1 MRKIYNI
8 TLVLLLVL
16 VLGLSSCGKNKLKD
30 VTFKNAPTTMYVGE
44 EVTLEYELQDKAS
57 IEWSSSNN
65 KIAEVENG
73 KITALEAGNVTIKAV
88 VTLKKESKEYTF
100 DITVKQN
107 GFNVTYENDG
117 TYSDKTNPNAY
128 SEKDLPIVLVNPTK
142 VGFTFLG
149 WYLNNELVT
158 EIPTGTTGDVTV
170 VAQWEATSYNITYN
184 LDGGIN
190 SESNPDTYTVED
202 EVVLSAP
209 TKEGFAFLGWYINDE
224 LVTKIAKGTTGD
236 VTLVAKWEAGSFNII
251 YNLDGGVNNEA
262 NPSVFSPESDVE
274 LSAPT
279 KNGYNFLGWY
289 LNDELVTKIPA
300 GTAGDVTLV
309 AKWEALSYNIIY
321 NLDGGINNEANPTT
335 YTVEDEVV
343 FSAPSK
349 EGYDFLGWVDNEG
362 NAVNGIVKGTTG
374 DKEVYATWEK
384 VIVTLTITYTLNGGK
399 LPEDAPK
406 SFIQGEV
413 VTLPIP
419 TRENYKF
426 LGWSVKLGSTTYY
439 TEIPATQSTNIK
451 YYANWEKIDVYSP
464 IYYECNGGTFTEPAP
479 EVYLEGKV
487 FNLPVPVKDGYN
499 FLGWTLTEES
509 NSYTNVITKNQTGAV
524 TLYAKWELDTSFTI
538 TYVYEEGELPKKVPA
553 NIDEVREYVFT
564 SYYNWLKPS
573 DDYETFKTK
582 VVDQWKGKQSQGNY
596 QFYKQGGKDTIDD
609 AYFCNASENF
619 KEWNAW
625 FTVFDAQVTAA
636 NGAQNAW
643 NSYVGILRLGQWIS
657 NSSPSTWKDSMNQA
671 LIDAT
676 LIPIPLIT
684 EYTLG
689 ETKDLV
695 ELVVDDGRTFLGWY
709 DENGNKV
716 DKITAEMSGDLTL
729 TAKWSASTPADSF
742 ELNKVEKLGK
752 LDSYQLTWVLLP
764 AETTNKK
771 IVFTSSDPTIL
782 SIDKYAVMHGHQVGK
797 VTVTYDV
804 LANPELSGSFEVEVY
819 VDPYIDATFET
830 TSVVG
835 VGEYIKINAELM
847 ASEGKVVWTSK
858 NPSIA
863 TVDESGQVYGKSG
876 GYVEIVASME
886 GNDKVNLVLG
896 ITVLTT
902 EDKSLYSVLTNA
914 HNAEVYYVNKLNV
927 AYDYDTSVACSVSDL
942 FFNWEYTVNE
952 KYFITPNRS
961 KMSSIEFITVHYSG
975 MPLAHQDG
983 EIIAQALYNGF
994 HGTNWGGTSWHYST
1008 GNDGIF
1014 HSMSDDLVAWH
1025 AGDGTGTKFQWLDTG
1040 VKATSNT
1047 KPVFAV
1053 VANPNGSGY
1062 VYSVNGQVT
1071 SLAAPGNYR
1080 LTFYGPTWKIE
1091 NGKYFMGNT
1100 YYNSDYKYIS
1110 SRGGNLNSIGIET
1123 ACNLGSDLW
1132 MTYHITAQLVSRL
1145 LVQNNLET
1153 SRIQG
1158 HHTFSGKD
1166 CPQTLLEGEGELWYK
1181 FMELVEAELAL
1192 YKTMSNYTITC
1203 VSSNKDLAS
1212 DNGRVVKVPNY
1223 TETVT
1228 YTLTVKNNTTGV
1240 TKEIK
1245 LSSVIHGLYTLD

>member
-1 MRKIYNI
+1 MKKIYNI

-44 EVTLEYELQDKAS
+44 EVTLEYELQVNAS
-57 IEWSSSNN
+57 IEWSSSSN
-65 KIAEVENG
+65 KVAEVLNG
-73 KITALEAGNVTIKAV
+73 KITALEPGTVTIKAK
-88 VTLKKESKEYTF
+88 VTLKKESKEYSF
-100 DITVKQN
+100 DITVKKVE
-107 GFNVTYENDG
+107 FSVTYENDG
-117 TYSDKTNPNAY
+117 TYGDKTNVTSY
-128 SEKDLPIVLVNPTK
+128 SVNKLPVTLINPTK
-142 VGFTFLG
+142 EGFTFLG
-149 WYLNNELVT
+149 WYLNDVKVT
-158 EIPTGTTGDVTV
+158 EIKEGTTGDIKLVGK
-170 VAQWEATSYNITYN
+170 WEIVNYNITYN
-184 LDGGIN
+184 LDGGVN
-190 SESNPDTYTVED
+190 NETNPSTYTVED

-209 TKEGFAFLGWYINDE
+209 TKEGYAFLGWYVNDE

-236 VTLVAKWEAGSFNII
+236 LELVAAWQAGSYNIN
-251 YNLDGGVNNEA
+251 YQLDGGINNET
-262 NPSVFSPESDVE
+262 NPSVFTAEDEVE
-274 LSAPT
+274 LNAPT
-279 KNGYNFLGWY
+279 KVGYNFLGWY
-289 LNDELVTKIPA
+289 LNDELVNKIPV
-300 GTAGDVTLV
+300 GTNGDVTLV
-309 AKWEALSYNIIY
+309 AKWEIVSYNITY
-321 NLDGGINNEANPTT
+321 NLDDGVNNEANPAT
-335 YTVEDEVV
+335 YTILDEVV
-343 FSAPSK
+343 LGNPTK
-349 EGYDFLGWVDNEG
+349 EGYDFLGWVDAEG
-362 NAVNGIVKGTTG
+362 NAVTGIAKGTIG
-374 DKEVYATWEK
+374 DVEVYAKWEK
-384 VIVTLTITYTLNGGK
+384 GIVTLTITYTLNGGT

-406 SFIQGEV
+406 SFVQGEV

-419 TRENYKF
+419 TRENYTF
-426 LGWSVKLGSTTYY
+426 LGWSLKLGSTTYY
-439 TEIPATQSTNIK
+439 TEIPATQTTNVK
-451 YYANWEKIDVYSP
+451 YYANWKKMDVYSP
-464 IYYECNGGTFTEPAP
+464 IYFVCNGGSFTEPAP

-487 FNLPVPVKDGYN
+487 FNLPIPVREGYN
-499 FLGWTLTEES
+499 FLGWTLSEDST
-509 NSYTNVITKNQTGAV
+509 SYTNVINKNQTGPV
-524 TLYAKWELDTSFTI
+524 TLYANWELDTSFTI
-538 TYVYEEGELPKKVPA
+538 TYVYEEGELPRKVPA

-582 VVDQWKGKQSQGNY
+582 VIAQWKDKQSQGSY

-643 NSYVGILRLGQWIS
+643 NSYVGILRLGQWLA
-657 NSSPSTWKDSMNQA
+657 NASPTTWKDSMNQA

-684 EYTLG
+684 EYNLG
-689 ETKDLV
+689 DTKELV

-709 DENGNKV
+709 DEKGNKV
-716 DKITAEMSGDLTL
+716 DKITADMSGDLTL
-729 TAKWSASTPADSF
+729 TAMWSASTPAESF
-742 ELNKVEKLGK
+742 ELTKVEKLGK

-782 SIDKYAVMHGHQVGK
+782 SIDKYAVMHGHKVGK

-804 LANPELSGSFEVEVY
+804 LANPELSGSFEVEVF
-819 VDPYIDATFET
+819 VDPYIDATFDT

-835 VGEYIKINAELM
+835 VGEYIQINAKVM
-847 ASEGKVVWTSK
+847 AANGKIVWTSK
-858 NPSIA
+858 DPAIA
-863 TVDESGQVYGKSG
+863 TVDENGQVYGKSS

-886 GNDKVNLVLG
+886 GNDKVKLVLG
-896 ITVLTT
+896 VTVLTN

-914 HNAEVYYVNKLNV
+914 HNAEVYYVDDLNV

-942 FFNWEYTVNE
+942 YFNWEYTVNE
-952 KYFITPNRS
+952 KYFVTPNRS
-961 KMSSIEFITVHYSG
+961 KMSSVEFITVHYSG
-975 MPLAHQDG
+975 MPLSHQDG
-983 EIIAQALYNGF
+983 EVIAQAMYNGF
-994 HGTNWGGTSWHYST
+994 HGTNWNGTSWHYST

-1014 HSMSDDLVAWH
+1014 HSMSDELVAWH

-1071 SLAAPGNYR
+1071 SLAAPGNYK

-1091 NGKYFMGNT
+1091 NGKYYMGNT
-1100 YYNSDYKYIS
+1100 YYNSSYGYIS

-1132 MTYHITAQLVSRL
+1132 MTYHITAQLVARL
-1145 LVQNNLET
+1145 LVQNNLDIT
-1153 SRIQG
+1153 RVQG

-1166 CPQTLLEGEGELWYK
+1166 CPQTLLEGNGELWYK
-1181 FMELVEAELAL
+1181 FMDLVEAELAL
-1192 YKTMSNYTITC
+1192 YQTMSNYTITN
-1203 VSSNKDLAS
+1203 VSSNKDLVS
-1212 DNGRVVKVPNY
+1212 DNGRVTKVPNY

-1245 LSSVIHGLYTLD
+1245 LSSVIHGLYNLD

>member
-1 MRKIYNI
+1 MKKIYNI

-30 VTFKNAPTTMYVGE
+30 VTFKNVPTSMYVGE
-44 EVTLEYELQDKAS
+44 EVTLEYELQENAS
-57 IEWSSSNN
+57 IEWSSSSN
-65 KIAEVENG
+65 KVAEVLNG
-73 KITALEAGNVTIKAV
+73 KITALEPGTVTIKAK
-88 VTLKKESKEYTF
+88 VTLKKESKEYSF
-100 DITVKQN
+100 DITVKKVE
-107 GFNVTYENDG
+107 FSVTYENDG
-117 TYSDKTNPNAY
+117 TYGDKTNVTSY
-128 SEKDLPIVLVNPTK
+128 SVNKLPVTLINPTK
-142 VGFTFLG
+142 EGFTFLG
-149 WYLNNELVT
+149 WYLNDVKVT
-158 EIPTGTTGDVTV
+158 EIKEGTTGDIKLVGK
-170 VAQWEATSYNITYN
+170 WEIVNYNITYN
-184 LDGGIN
+184 LDGGVN
-190 SESNPDTYTVED
+190 NETNPSTYTVED

-209 TKEGFAFLGWYINDE
+209 TKEGYAFLGWYVNDE

-236 VTLVAKWEAGSFNII
+236 LELVAAWQAGSYNIN
-251 YNLDGGVNNEA
+251 YQLDGGINNET
-262 NPSVFSPESDVE
+262 NPSVFTAEDEVE
-274 LSAPT
+274 LNAPT
-279 KNGYNFLGWY
+279 KVGYNFLGWY
-289 LNDELVTKIPA
+289 LNDELVNKIPV
-300 GTAGDVTLV
+300 GTNGDVTVV
-309 AKWEALSYNIIY
+309 AKWETVSYNITY
-321 NLDGGINNEANPTT
+321 NLDDGVNNEANPAT
-335 YTVEDEVV
+335 YTILDEVV
-343 FSAPSK
+343 LSNPTK
-349 EGYDFLGWVDNEG
+349 EGYDFLGWVDADG
-362 NAVNGIVKGTTG
+362 NAVTGIALGTTG
-374 DKEVYATWEK
+374 DVEVYAKWEK
-384 VIVTLTITYTLNGGK
+384 GIVTLTITYTLNGGT

-406 SFIQGEV
+406 SFVQGEV

-419 TRENYKF
+419 TRENYTF
-426 LGWSVKLGSTTYY
+426 LGWSLKLGSTTYY
-439 TEIPATQSTNIK
+439 TEIPATQTTNVK
-451 YYANWEKIDVYSP
+451 YYANWQKMDVYSP
-464 IYYECNGGTFTEPAP
+464 IYFVCNGGSFTEPAP

-487 FNLPVPVKDGYN
+487 FNLPIPVREGYN
-499 FLGWTLTEES
+499 FLGWTLSEDST
-509 NSYTNVITKNQTGAV
+509 SYTNVINKNQTGPV
-524 TLYAKWELDTSFTI
+524 TLYANWELDTSFTI
-538 TYVYEEGELPKKVPA
+538 TYVYEEGELPRKVPA

-582 VVDQWKGKQSQGNY
+582 VIAQWKDKQSQGSY

-643 NSYVGILRLGQWIS
+643 NSYVGILRLGQWLA
-657 NSSPSTWKDSMNQA
+657 NASPTTWKDSMNQA

-684 EYTLG
+684 EYNLG
-689 ETKDLV
+689 DTKELV

-709 DENGNKV
+709 DEKGNKV
-716 DKITAEMSGDLTL
+716 DKITADMSGDLTL
-729 TAKWSASTPADSF
+729 TAMWSASTPAESF
-742 ELNKVEKLGK
+742 ELTKVEKLGK

-764 AETTNKK
+764 DETTNKK

-782 SIDKYAVMHGHQVGK
+782 SIDKYAVMHGHKVGK

-804 LANPELSGSFEVEVY
+804 LANPELSGSFEVEVF
-819 VDPYIDATFET
+819 VDPYIDATFDT

-835 VGEYIKINAELM
+835 VGEYIQINAQVM
-847 ASEGKVVWTSK
+847 AANGKIVWTSK
-858 NPSIA
+858 DPAIA
-863 TVDESGQVYGKSG
+863 TVDENGQVYGKSS

-886 GNDKVNLVLG
+886 GNDKVKLVLG
-896 ITVLTT
+896 VTVLTD

-914 HNAEVYYVNKLNV
+914 HNAEVYYVDDLNV

-942 FFNWEYTVNE
+942 YFNWEYTVNE
-952 KYFITPNRS
+952 KYFVTPNRS
-961 KMSSIEFITVHYSG
+961 KMSSVEFITVHYSG
-975 MPLAHQDG
+975 MPLSHQDG
-983 EIIAQALYNGF
+983 EVIAQAMYNGF
-994 HGTNWGGTSWHYST
+994 HGTNWNGTSWHYST

-1014 HSMSDDLVAWH
+1014 HSMSDELVAWH

-1071 SLAAPGNYR
+1071 SLAAPGNYK

-1091 NGKYFMGNT
+1091 NGKYYMGNT
-1100 YYNSDYKYIS
+1100 YYNSSYGYIS

-1132 MTYHITAQLVSRL
+1132 MTYHITAQLVARL
-1145 LVQNNLET
+1145 LVQNNLDIT
-1153 SRIQG
+1153 RVQG

-1166 CPQTLLEGEGELWYK
+1166 CPQTLLEGNGELWYK
-1181 FMELVEAELAL
+1181 FMDLVEAELAL
-1192 YKTMSNYTITC
+1192 YQTMSNYTITN
-1203 VSSNKDLAS
+1203 VSSNKDLVS
-1212 DNGRVVKVPNY
+1212 DNGRVTKVPNY

-1245 LSSVIHGLYTLD
+1245 LSSVIHGLYNLD